1 MPEPLSPIPTI
12 DNLAE
17 RKTWFESGDG
27 MPVQPEG
34 YADLA
39 SDDPKKVA
47 YDNSVTTNTA
57 QIAEIQALIDAG

>member
-17 RKTWFESGDG
+17 RKAWFESGDG

-34 YADLA
+34 YADLL

-47 YDNSVTTNTA
+47 YDSSVTTNTA